1 MSEDLQSIELAT
13 ASLNLQASPPS
24 LVHRYQV
31 WRRQWIVNR
40 LRLGLGVILGS
51 FIVFV
56 LLENV
61 ATSDPVA
68 MRLLSLRLSTGVALA
83 ASWGFSL
90 SVWGS
95 WNPWIGLGVASGSVT
110 LLPQVL
116 ASLGGQAFFDPQVW
130 ILMFLLQGVCFP
142 VRWWMHAIAQALPL
156 VYFAIAY
163 WLLQLPL
170 VELYPHNILETYL
183 NLVGLSVI
191 CSVAVYGFE
200 RSRYGEFTAQQKITE
215 LCEKLE
221 SQTTIDPL
229 TQLANRR
236 RFEEYLEQ
244 EWRRMGR
251 ELQPL
256 SLIVCQVDAFSH
268 YLYTYGQEIG
278 DECLQ
283 QMAQAIQKGVQ
294 RPADLIVRYTMDAF
308 IILLPNTDASG
319 AMRVATKIRTAVNQL
334 KIFHANSPARA
345 YVTMSFGVSS
355 AIPQRNSMP
364 ISLAI
369 DAEAALHQAKLRG
382 GDRILQY
389 PLNRD

>member
-116 ASLGGQAFFDPQVW
+116 ASLGGQAFF
-130 ILMFLLQGVCFP
+130 
-142 VRWWMHAIAQALPL
+142 
-156 VYFAIAY
+156 
-163 WLLQLPL
+163 
-170 VELYPHNILETYL
+170 
-183 NLVGLSVI
+183 
-191 CSVAVYGFE
+191 
-200 RSRYGEFTAQQKITE
+200 
-215 LCEKLE
+215 
-221 SQTTIDPL
+221 
-229 TQLANRR
+229 
-236 RFEEYLEQ
+236 
-244 EWRRMGR
+244 
-251 ELQPL
+251 
-256 SLIVCQVDAFSH
+256 
-268 YLYTYGQEIG
+268 
-278 DECLQ
+278 
-283 QMAQAIQKGVQ
+283 
-294 RPADLIVRYTMDAF
+294 
-308 IILLPNTDASG
+308 
-319 AMRVATKIRTAVNQL
+319 
-334 KIFHANSPARA
+334 
-345 YVTMSFGVSS
+345 
-355 AIPQRNSMP
+355 
-364 ISLAI
+364 
-369 DAEAALHQAKLRG
+369 
-382 GDRILQY
+382 
-389 PLNRD
+389 